1 MSASELEQIRLE
13 IVNKAKRAK
22 NTMFISSIL
31 IISFVAI
38 SIWIRVG
45 AGAAAV
51 FLIAISIVL
60 IWLESLGKNQPS
72 MAVNKKISIII
83 ASILF
88 ICIVSSGTKTD
99 SIAQIPF
106 GIAAFLIMIF
116 YVPQSLARRTDEA
129 KRKEY
134 KKFYKAHYLAPY
146 IKDLGYKYDIFG
158 KIGQIYLR
166 TSKLFRSFRYL
177 GGNDRIS
184 GVYDGVR
191 FAFCDVCLHQLGYD
205 EPDLGLFFYAEFN
218 KRISAKTMIFPAC
231 AGAPNTLGLKKIDMD
246 DAEFNAAFAVYSA
259 DAAGAMYIL
268 TPAFMRRLLRFAGA
282 VAAPVSL
289 SFADSKIY
297 IFVNTGRD
305 NFEPDIGESVLRRDP
320 AALIKRELS
329 HFLAIVK
336 NLKLNERIWS

>member
-1 MSASELEQIRLE
+1 MRQNER
-13 IVNKAKRAK
+13 
-22 NTMFISSIL
+22 SI
-31 IISFVAI
+31 
-38 SIWIRVG
+38 
-45 AGAAAV
+45 
-51 FLIAISIVL
+51 
-60 IWLESLGKNQPS
+60 
-72 MAVNKKISIII
+72 
-83 ASILF
+83 
-88 ICIVSSGTKTD
+88 
-99 SIAQIPF
+99 
-106 GIAAFLIMIF
+106 
-116 YVPQSLARRTDEA
+116 
-129 KRKEY
+129 

-218 KRISAKTMIFPAC
+218 KRINSKTMIFPAC
-231 AGAPNTLGLKKIDMD
+231 AGAPNTLWLKKIDMD
-246 DAEFNAAFAVYSA
+246 DAEFNAAFAVYCE

-297 IFVNTGRD
+297 IFVNTGCD
-305 NFEPDIGESVLRRDP
+305 NFEPDIGESVLCRDP

-329 HFLAIVK
+329 YFLAIVK
-336 NLKLNERIWS
+336 NLKINERIWS

>member
-60 IWLESLGKNQPS
+60 IWLESLGNNQPS

-134 KKFYKAHYLAPY
+134 KK
-146 IKDLGYKYDIFG
+146 
-158 KIGQIYLR
+158 
-166 TSKLFRSFRYL
+166 
-177 GGNDRIS
+177 
-184 GVYDGVR
+184 
-191 FAFCDVCLHQLGYD
+191 
-205 EPDLGLFFYAEFN
+205 
-218 KRISAKTMIFPAC
+218 
-231 AGAPNTLGLKKIDMD
+231 
-246 DAEFNAAFAVYSA
+246 
-259 DAAGAMYIL
+259 IL
-268 TPAFMRRLLRFAGA
+268 
-282 VAAPVSL
+282 
-289 SFADSKIY
+289 
-297 IFVNTGRD
+297 
-305 NFEPDIGESVLRRDP
+305 
-320 AALIKRELS
+320 
-329 HFLAIVK
+329 
-336 NLKLNERIWS
+336 